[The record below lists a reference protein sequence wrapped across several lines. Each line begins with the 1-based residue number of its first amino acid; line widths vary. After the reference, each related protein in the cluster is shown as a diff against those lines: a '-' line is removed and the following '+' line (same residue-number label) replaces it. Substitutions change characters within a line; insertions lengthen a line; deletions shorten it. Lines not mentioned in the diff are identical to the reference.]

1 MWRRGLPGPASRQ
14 EWCPTRDAPPGRVFS
29 SDIMPGLFR
38 GRARMTI
45 LDWVF
50 VAILVV
56 SMGVGVFRGLV
67 KEAVS
72 LASLVIAVWAA
83 FQFAPSLEGVFEQ
96 WVGSPG
102 LRTWI
107 ARVSIFA
114 FVLIVGGLVGWS
126 ISHFMNQVGM
136 TGLDRTLGLAFGFA
150 RGALICGLI
159 VIAGPYLELDRDGW
173 WQESRLLP
181 FATSVASSISIIAPR
196 AFDYLRDEITSAPGD
211 AEPEPPGGRT

>member
-1 MWRRGLPGPASRQ
+1 M
-14 EWCPTRDAPPGRVFS
+14 
-29 SDIMPGLFR
+29 MPGLSG
-38 GRARMTI
+38 GRARMTV

-72 LASLVIAVWAA
+72 LGALVIAVWAA
-83 FQFAPSLEGVFEQ
+83 FQFAPSLEGLFEQ
-96 WVGSPG
+96 WVGSPA
-102 LRTWI
+102 LRTWL

-126 ISHFMNQVGM
+126 ISRFMNQVGLS
-136 TGLDRTLGLAFGFA
+136 GLDRTLGLAFGFA

-181 FATSVASSISIIAPR
+181 FATSVARSISIIAPR
-196 AFDYLRDEITSAPGD
+196 AFDYLRDEVRDAPDG
-211 AEPEPPGGRT
+211 PEPGVRGVAT

>member
-1 MWRRGLPGPASRQ
+1 
-14 EWCPTRDAPPGRVFS
+14 
-29 SDIMPGLFR
+29 
-38 GRARMTI
+38 MTI

-72 LASLVIAVWAA
+72 LASLIIAVWAA
-83 FQFAPSLEGVFEQ
+83 FRFGPALEGVFEQ
-96 WVGSPG
+96 WVGSQA
-102 LRTWI
+102 LRLWL

-114 FVLIVGGLVGWS
+114 FVLIVGGLIGWS
-126 ISHFMNQVGM
+126 ISRFMNQVGM
-136 TGLDRTLGLAFGFA
+136 TGLDRSLGLVFGFG

-159 VIAGPYLELDRDGW
+159 VIAGPYLELDRDSW

-181 FATSVASSISIIAPR
+181 FATSVAKSISIIAPR
-196 AFDYLRDEITSAPGD
+196 AFDYLRDEIK
-211 AEPEPPGGRT
+211 PEPGEPAPEGLEVGT